1 MWPHAILICPHF
13 LCSCRLKALK
23 YKQVTWQKI
32 TVASVI
38 PVQNIAMPLTTV
50 LSISIRQFSCMNCMH
65 YCTYCV
71 SSYPYKSKP

>member
-1 MWPHAILICPHF
+1 MWPHATLICPHF

-38 PVQNIAMPLTTV
+38 PAQNIAMPLTTV
-50 LSISIRQFSCMNCMH
+50 LNISIYTTVFMH
-65 YCTYCV
+65 ELYALLYILCV
-71 SSYPYKSKP
+71 